1 MSGKQTRSIAKA
13 PCREACPAGIDVPRY
28 VRLIR
33 DGRFAE
39 ALAVI
44 HERIPFSL
52 VCGYTCAHP
61 CEAKCARLLFDEAIA
76 IRQLKRVVA
85 EKVERKAKDI
95 VKRPPTGRK
104 VAVIGSGPCGL
115 TAAHYLNVQGHAVK
129 VFEALARPGGM
140 LRYSIPDYRLPED
153 VLDREIDLI
162 REGGVEI
169 VTGTR
174 VPSAR
179 SLLENGFAAVL
190 VATGAW
196 KPTRMG
202 IEGEGSASVID
213 GISFLREVNEGKAP
227 AIGSRVI
234 VVGGGNTAIDAA
246 RASIRLGSEVELIYR
261 RTRTEMPASIEEIL
275 EAAEEGVNIKFLT
288 TPVKIEADR
297 VVCIRMQLGEA
308 DASGRR
314 APVKVAGSEHSLEF
328 DTLIMAVGQGADA
341 ASMELPGRKNG
352 TVSVAGD
359 TLATD
364 HEGVFA
370 AGDAVTGSS
379 SIITA
384 IAQGRVAAE
393 SIDRFLGG
401 TGAISGA
408 EPEEADGEQPET
420 ATRGARRLKA
430 GMLGLRQRR
439 TSFAPVE
446 LAYEDKAA
454 IAEASRCLSCDL
466 RDFEVVV
473 NGAVCKDCGYCRE
486 VCSLGVFEQ
495 AGEFNALGY
504 RPAVAAHT
512 DKCIGCLRCLYI
524 CPDFAIKVKG

>member
-1 MSGKQTRSIAKA
+1 MQKRNKSKA

-33 DGRFAE
+33 DGHFAE

-85 EKVERKAKDI
+85 EKVVLKPADI
-95 VKRPPTGRK
+95 VKLPPTGRK

-115 TAAHYLNVQGHAVK
+115 TAAHYLNVQGHAVT

-140 LRYSIPDYRLPED
+140 LRYSIPDFRLPEN

-162 REGGVEI
+162 RESGVEI
-169 VTGTR
+169 VAGKR
-174 VPSAR
+174 IASAK
-179 SLLENGFAAVL
+179 SLLKNGFDAVL

-196 KPTRMG
+196 KPSRMG
-202 IEGEGSASVID
+202 IEGEDSANVID

-227 AIGSRVI
+227 AIGRKVI
-234 VVGGGNTAIDAA
+234 VVGGGNTAFDAA
-246 RASIRLGSEVELIYR
+246 RTSIRLGAEVVLIYR
-261 RTRTEMPASIEEIL
+261 RTRSEMPASLEEII

-288 TPVKIEADR
+288 TPVKIDDDR
-297 VVCIRMQLGEA
+297 VNCVRMRLGEA

-314 APVKVAGSEHSLEF
+314 APVQVPGSEQSLEF

-341 ASMELPGRKNG
+341 ASVELAGRKNG
-352 TVSVAGD
+352 TVSVDGD
-359 TLATD
+359 NLATPE
-364 HEGVFA
+364 EGVFA

-379 SIITA
+379 SIIMA
-384 IAQGRVAAE
+384 IAQGRMACE
-393 SIDRFLGG
+393 SIDRYLGG
-401 TGAISGA
+401 TGVIAGGGA
-408 EPEEADGEQPET
+408 EEAVEEQPET
-420 ATRGARRLKA
+420 APRGTRRQKA
-430 GMLGLRQRR
+430 GTIDLRERC
-439 TSFAPVE
+439 TTFAEVE
-446 LAYEDKAA
+446 RVYEDEAA

-466 RDFEVVV
+466 REFEVAV
-473 NGAVCKDCGYCRE
+473 NGSVCKECGYCRE

-495 AGEFNALGY
+495 SEEFNSLGY
-504 RPAVAAHT
+504 RPAVAAHA